1 MTNTEEK
8 CEGVVPKGVIEGM
21 HLAAVEGDVLL
32 RVVGGGR
39 PCGEAL
45 SDGLLHVRRVVFR
58 QRAALFPEAGVAWER
73 TLRSIDYVRKVET
86 RWTNFYRNREHLPL
100 TRGTEF

>member
-1 MTNTEEK
+1 MTNTEEN

-39 PCGEAL
+39 PSGEAL

-73 TLRSIDYVRKVET
+73 TLRSIDYVRKIET
-86 RWTNFYRNREHLPL
+86 RWNNFIGIEN
-100 TRGTEF
+100 TFQ